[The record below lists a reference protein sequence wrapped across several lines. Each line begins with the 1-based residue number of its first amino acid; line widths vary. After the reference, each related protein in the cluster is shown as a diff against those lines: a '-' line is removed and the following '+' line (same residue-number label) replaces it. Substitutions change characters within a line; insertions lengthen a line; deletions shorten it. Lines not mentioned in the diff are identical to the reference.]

1 MGKKAQNFGKSPK
14 NQGFRG
20 CSTVPP
26 FQEHP
31 VYRYKYLYGML
42 CVACCLCCICLLA
55 THNSKLEVVLVVL
68 IFHKTFQ
75 LFDILHANLVYL
87 ADVGFDLYTGEGIV
101 SGHALQGVQLLGVV
115 QTVSVDPGYTQVSG
129 LNSDSRHSARCGYT
143 LYLKPAPS
151 CRNLL

>member
-1 MGKKAQNFGKSPK
+1 
-14 NQGFRG
+14 
-20 CSTVPP
+20 
-26 FQEHP
+26 
-31 VYRYKYLYGML
+31 ML
-42 CVACCLCCICLLA
+42 LQLVLL
-55 THNSKLEVVLVVL
+55 VL

-115 QTVSVDPGYTQVSG
+115 QTVSVDPGYTQVSVSS
-129 LNSDSRHSARCGYT
+129 LNSDSRHSARCGY
-143 LYLKPAPS
+143 LKPAPS